1 MIHELKENTEFFEE
15 VISSCKKFEVRK
27 SDRPFHVGD
36 LLALNEYDSKGKRYT
51 GRSCLVKIE
60 YILDDR
66 EYCKS
71 GYVIISFSPMMVAPY
86 VREFNKDPL
95 GYSLNRIPLAT
106 QEDEERD
113 INRDTKT
120 ALTY

>member
-15 VISSCKKFEVRK
+15 VISGRKKFEVRK

-36 LLALNEYDSKGKRYT
+36 LLALNEYDSESKSYT

-71 GYVIISFSPMMVAPY
+71 GYVIISFSQMMAATY
-86 VREFNKDPL
+86 HKDSAYLLKRE
-95 GYSLNRIPLAT
+95 SL
-106 QEDEERD
+106 
-113 INRDTKT
+113 
-120 ALTY
+120 